1 MQILILSQWYPPE
14 PMKLLSDMTESLV
27 AMGHEVTVL
36 TGFPNWPTGKIYL
49 GYRQRLV
56 QRETVNGVR
65 IIRIPLYPDHSD
77 NPFKRAANFL
87 SFALSATILGP
98 FLVPRVDI
106 MHVIHPPITV
116 GFPAWTLSRLRGCPF
131 TIEIQD
137 MWPENLR
144 STGMLRNELA
154 LRLIGTLARWVY
166 SEAALVRVISPG
178 FRLNLLSKGVP
189 DEKIRVISNWVD
201 IDFYRPAD
209 KSPELLDKFDMRG
222 RFNVLYAGTIGLAQ
236 GLEVVLDAAAK
247 LQVSSP
253 DSQFVLAG
261 DGVEYDRLRTE
272 AISRKLTNVR
282 LLGRLPGDLMPSLYA
297 CADVLMLHLRA
308 DPLFAITVPHK
319 VFTYLAAGKPI
330 LVGGE
335 GDSAS
340 LVTASRSG
348 LACPPGNPEALAHA
362 VVTLHEM
369 SPEEREA
376 MGNNG
381 RRLAC
386 QSYSRAHLVSELLQ
400 SIESA
405 ATRGLRCT

>member
-1 MQILILSQWYPPE
+1 MKILLLSQWYPPE

-27 AMGHEVTVL
+27 TMGHEVTVL
-36 TGFPNWPTGKIYL
+36 TGFPNWPTGKIYP

-65 IIRIPLYPDHSD
+65 IIRIPLYPDHSG
-77 NPFKRAANFL
+77 NPFKRTANFL
-87 SFALSATILGP
+87 SFALSATVLGP

-116 GFPAWTLSRLRGCPF
+116 GFPAWILSRLRGFPF

-144 STGMLRNELA
+144 STGMLRNESA
-154 LRLIGTLARWVY
+154 LRFIGTLARWVY
-166 SEAALVRVISPG
+166 SKAAIVRVISPG

-201 IDFYRPAD
+201 TEYYRPVA
-209 KSPELLDKFDMRG
+209 KSPELLDKFGMRG

-236 GLEVVLDAAAK
+236 GLEVVLDAAAQ
-247 LQVSSP
+247 LQALLP

-261 DGVEYDRLRTE
+261 DGVECDRLRRET
-272 AISRKLTNVR
+272 ASRELRNVR
-282 LLGRLPGDLMPSLYA
+282 FLGRLPSDLMPSLYA

-335 GDSAS
+335 GDIAS
-340 LVTASRSG
+340 LVTESRAG
-348 LACPPGNPEALAHA
+348 LACPPGNPEALARA
-362 VVTLHEM
+362 VVTLHAM
-369 SPEEREA
+369 SPNERQA

-386 QSYSRAHLVSELLQ
+386 QSYSRDHLVAEIFQL
-400 SIESA
+400 IEVA
-405 ATRGLRCT
+405 AT